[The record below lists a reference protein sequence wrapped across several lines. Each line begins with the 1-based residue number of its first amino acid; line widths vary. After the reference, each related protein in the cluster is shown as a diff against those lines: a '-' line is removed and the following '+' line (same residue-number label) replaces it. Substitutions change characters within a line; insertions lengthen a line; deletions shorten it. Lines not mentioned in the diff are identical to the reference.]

1 MSLIVYNKIW
11 QLTEKLYIHCYGIDG
26 FVSFL
31 ESHEVK
37 LPDGFYNN
45 FEIYSFMSTEQNQ
58 FAQFMQGVPSYRY
71 IPILEK
77 IVFDEKIKNTKRDNW
92 NYYGIYIRNWYP
104 ELIRQLKRS
113 KLNIDNNNSK
123 LTYMGHEIVHVQTG
137 SDFLEYNFND
147 PFLDYIKKEINETS
161 HNGHYLAVMVLSRKL
176 IECLVVRICEV
187 VFPKYNERRVYS
199 NQNHSLWFDIRRNRR
214 HDLDI
219 LVENLKENSG
229 SFHEDKDLIVQVC
242 TLIKPLKNE
251 INKVVHQDYKIPNAD
266 DIDKWDIP
274 GLLNKL
280 RRLFLKYCNP

>member
-58 FAQFMQGVPSYRY
+58 FAQHMQGVPSYRY

-92 NYYGIYIRNWYP
+92 NYYGIYIRDWYT
-104 ELIRQLKRS
+104 ELIRQLKRR

-137 SDFLEYNFND
+137 SDFLKYNFND
-147 PFLDYIKKEINETS
+147 PFLDYIKKEINETY

-176 IECLVVRICEV
+176 IECLIKRIFEI
-187 VFPKYNERRVYS
+187 VFRKHDERGVY
-199 NQNHSLWFDIRRNRR
+199 HCM
-214 HDLDI
+214 
-219 LVENLKENSG
+219 E
-229 SFHEDKDLIVQVC
+229 
-242 TLIKPLKNE
+242 
-251 INKVVHQDYKIPNAD
+251 
-266 DIDKWDIP
+266 
-274 GLLNKL
+274 
-280 RRLFLKYCNP
+280 